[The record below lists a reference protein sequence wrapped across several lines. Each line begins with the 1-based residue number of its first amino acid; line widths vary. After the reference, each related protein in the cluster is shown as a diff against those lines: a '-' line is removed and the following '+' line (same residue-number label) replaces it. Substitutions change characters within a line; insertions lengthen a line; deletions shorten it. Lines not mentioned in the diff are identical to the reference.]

1 MQGRYRKSKKEYKTK
16 KTKTGETMQ
25 AKRKTILTNQ
35 NNKEK

>member
-1 MQGRYRKSKKEYKTK
+1 MQGRYRKAKKECKAK
-16 KTKTGETMQ
+16 KTKTGEIMQ